1 MIGWKRIKSGK
12 DATSKIKCQILCD
25 HINLYKRNGQVV
37 FFYFIP
43 PIEVYRNRKKKTS
56 IYVALLQGASV
67 HKLESWR
74 SDEHTPDFTGELLF
88 IFFVFFCSSPYFQ
101 SWLSSLKDPNEKYV
115 DNTHHK

>member
-1 MIGWKRIKSGK
+1 MIILICIKEMAK
-12 DATSKIKCQILCD
+12 L
-25 HINLYKRNGQVV
+25 V

-88 IFFVFFCSSPYFQ
+88 ILFVFFAAPPTFRAG
-101 SWLSSLKDPNEKYV
+101 LAA
-115 DNTHHK
+115 